1 MGTYHMIDI
10 GYKKPTRR
18 IAIAQGEIILGEKAF
33 FLLKN
38 NQMPK
43 GNPLTLCEITGILSA
58 KLTANILPLCHPIS
72 IDSVKIIC
80 KIIEKSK
87 SIMITCQVNTFS
99 KTGAEMEALM
109 GLNGALL
116 CIYDVV
122 KQIDSKLKIS
132 NIELIY
138 KSGGKS
144 FFIKKNKN
152 NLNTSIKFCLISIS
166 DRAHGKIYSDI
177 SGHILNKNLI
187 SYGFNCLN
195 KCLIPDNYNII
206 KNTIIKNISIYK
218 PNIIL
223 TTGGTGINKKD
234 ITPEILKDI
243 CNKIIP
249 GIGELIRNISSQYTK
264 NACLS
269 RTLAGIYKQTLIIA
283 LPGNINS
290 ISQIMPVLIKPIN
303 HAISLL
309 SKVNNIH

>member
-1 MGTYHMIDI
+1 MGIYHMIDI

-18 IAIAQGEIILGEKAF
+18 IAIAQGEIILGEQAF
-33 FLLKN
+33 LLLKN
-38 NQMPK
+38 NQFPK

-72 IDSVKIIC
+72 IDSIKILC
-80 KIIEKSK
+80 KILEKSN
-87 SIMITCQVNTFS
+87 SIMVTCQVNTFS

-122 KQIDSKLKIS
+122 KQIDSNLKIS

-144 FFIKKNKN
+144 FFIKRNTKELKN
-152 NLNTSIKFCLISIS
+152 SIKFCLISIS

-177 SGHILNKNLI
+177 SGYILNKNLI
-187 SYGFNCLN
+187 NYGF
-195 KCLIPDNYNII
+195 KCLEKSLVPDNYNII
-206 KNTIIKNISIYK
+206 KNTIINNISTYN
-218 PNIIL
+218 PDIIL

-234 ITPEILKDI
+234 ITPEVLKNI

-249 GIGELIRNISSQYTK
+249 GIGELIRNISFQYTK
-264 NACLS
+264 NTCLS

-283 LPGNINS
+283 LPGSINS
-290 ISQIMPVLIKPIN
+290 ISQIMPSLIRPIN
-303 HAISLL
+303 HAVSLL
-309 SKVNNIH
+309 SKVKNIH